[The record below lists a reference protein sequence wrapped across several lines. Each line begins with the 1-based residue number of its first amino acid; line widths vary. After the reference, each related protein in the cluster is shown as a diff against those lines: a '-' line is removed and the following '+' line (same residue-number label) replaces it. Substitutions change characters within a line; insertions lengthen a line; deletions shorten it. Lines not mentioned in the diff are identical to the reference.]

1 MIFSMTGYGRKE
13 FPLGDKNV
21 IIEIKSLN
29 GKQLDINCKLS
40 PLLKPFETEIR
51 KKIQELLVRGTIDC
65 SIQIIQ
71 AGTSKPLQLN
81 TSLLKNYYESVQNLA
96 TELALPTDNILG
108 QLLQLPEVVSIE
120 TGVLQ
125 AEDWA
130 VIQKDLVAV
139 LEELRQ
145 FRSEEGKGLEKDL
158 LLRVHRIIALQQKV
172 ESLDGDRN
180 ERIRQRILKSL
191 QQVSDEV
198 QIDANRLEQELI
210 YYIEKIDISE
220 EKQRLAQ
227 HCELFEKTILSAG
240 PDGTGKKLNFILQ
253 EMGREINTMGSK
265 AYDASIQKIVIDMK
279 DELEK
284 AKEQSLNVL

>member
-13 FPLGDKNV
+13 FSLGEKNV

-29 GKQLDINCKLS
+29 GKQLDVNCKMS

-51 KKIQELLVRGTIDC
+51 KKIQELLVRGTVDC

-71 AGTSKPLQLN
+71 AGSSKPVQLN
-81 TSLLKNYYESVQNLA
+81 TSLLKNYYQSVQNVA
-96 TELALPTDNILG
+96 EELKLSADNILG
-108 QLLQLPEVVSIE
+108 QLLQLPEVVTMEAGI
-120 TGVLQ
+120 LQ
-125 AEDWA
+125 DEDWSEISK
-130 VIQKDLVAV
+130 VLVGV

-145 FRSEEGKGLEKDL
+145 FRMVEGKGLEKDL
-158 LLRVHRIIALQQKV
+158 LQRVHQIVAHQQKV

-227 HCELFEKTILSAG
+227 HCELFEETILQAG
-240 PDGTGKKLNFILQ
+240 PEGTGKKLNFILQ